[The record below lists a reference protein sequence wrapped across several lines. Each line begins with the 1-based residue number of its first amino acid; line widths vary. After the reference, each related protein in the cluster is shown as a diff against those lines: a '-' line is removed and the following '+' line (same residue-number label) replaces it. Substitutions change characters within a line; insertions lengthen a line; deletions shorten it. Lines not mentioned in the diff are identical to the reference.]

1 MGAKFGPLREDIK
14 LLATVE
20 MNFFRRTAEYTLLTQ
35 KELRNFGRVESRTSW
50 RESKK
55 IKNQIGY
62 NM

>member
-35 KELRNFGRVESRTSW
+35 KELRNFGRVESRTS
-50 RESKK
+50 
-55 IKNQIGY
+55 
-62 NM
+62 